1 MPAAKNRGI
10 AKPSAATLLDG
21 NLLIALV
28 DEAHVHHVQARSW
41 VLDLPG
47 GFATFPI
54 TQGTMP
60 RLIMR

>member
-28 DEAHVHHVQARSW
+28 DEAHVHHVQARCS
-41 VLDLPG
+41 
-47 GFATFPI
+47 
-54 TQGTMP
+54 
-60 RLIMR
+60 